1 MAEVARRPT
10 GLSVVIPS
18 YGRPSQLLEA
28 VQSVATAD
36 PDRAEILVIDDAT
49 PGGPPPDLP
58 VRNDFQVPIRL
69 YVQHRNRGPQA
80 ARNLGIRRARFS
92 HVAFLDSDDRF
103 MPDKIDRLLPLV
115 TAGGWDL
122 LFHPVVG
129 MERYARIARRWNAGW
144 RSVIG
149 FGTLLCLLNPVA
161 TPGLIVRRR
170 CRLGVPDLRHAEDYA
185 FLLRFA
191 DPGIRVCFL
200 DEALSAVGR
209 AQGETG
215 GLSAD
220 VRRMRK
226 GEFLARRVL
235 LKRPSAGNLA
245 RWLIGSGV
253 GLARVA
259 NDVLRGRYARG

>member
-1 MAEVARRPT
+1 MAEAAPRPA

-28 VQSVATAD
+28 VQSVATSY
-36 PDRAEILVIDDAT
+36 PDRTEILVIDDAT
-49 PGGPPPDLP
+49 PGGPPADLP

-92 HVAFLDSDDRF
+92 HIAFLDADDRF

-122 LFHPVVG
+122 LFHPVIR
-129 MERYARIARRWNAGW
+129 MERAARIARWWNASW
-144 RSVIG
+144 RSVFG
-149 FGTLLCLLNPVA
+149 FRTLLCLLNPIA

-170 CRLGVPDLRHAEDYA
+170 CRLGIPTMRYAEDYA

-191 DPGIRVCFL
+191 DPSIRVCFL

-209 AQGETG
+209 AQGSPG

-235 LKRPSAGNLA
+235 LKRPSLGNLA
-245 RWLIGSGV
+245 RWLLGSAV
-253 GLARVA
+253 GLVRVA
-259 NDVLRGRYARG
+259 SDIVRGRYVRG